1 MVMHVGHW
9 TQFLTAKVDTVSETA
24 DFRKTTVTLTLDKSL
39 VYRTGDRVVLMY
51 LEGAKLRIAG
61 NLTIS

>member
-9 TQFLTAKVDTVSETA
+9 TQFLTAKVESLSEEA
-24 DFRKTTVTLTLDKSL
+24 DFRKTTVTFSLDKPL
-39 VYRTGDRVVLMY
+39 AYRQGDKAVLMY

-61 NLTIS
+61 TLTLS